1 MIIFV
6 GRFFFVFDGFVKEGF
21 VIEDILMV
29 VVEVIED
36 VVGEDEIDGVEKVD
50 NIEGVREDDME
61 EIVISEGE
69 VEFVEVFVDDVLVLW
84 EIVEGVE

>member
-1 MIIFV
+1 MVLREKRNKFV
-6 GRFFFVFDGFVKEGF
+6 VFDGFVKEGF
-21 VIEDILMV
+21 VIEDILIV

-61 EIVISEGE
+61 EIVISEEE
-69 VEFVEVFVDDVLVLW
+69 VEFVEVFVDDVLVL
-84 EIVEGVE
+84 